1 MKEFLAPKGGLAALQ
16 PSTRLALA
24 LFLVFALLG
33 YGVMIALGV
42 ARSGLDVT
50 SIRDYY
56 GGSTPELAKSTG
68 ELLELTHFHLFA
80 MPMQL
85 FVLGH
90 VFLLGRYSQRW
101 RRWIVVAAFAG
112 AACDLAA
119 PRRLGQAR
127 RPAAA
132 GAQPDADDPCSPART
147 AATQLRPRACHS
159 SAGTGRRSHRLIV
172 KSARPC
178 ERERRSVA

>member
-50 SIRDYY
+50 SIREYY

-119 PRRLGQAR
+119 PWLVQ
-127 RPAAA
+127 AA
-132 GAQPDADDPCSPART
+132 GESGAWVKLAGRLLLAPSLMLMILVPLLELLRLSSGPAPATPPQGQGDART
-147 AATQLRPRACHS
+147 GS
-159 SAGTGRRSHRLIV
+159 S
-172 KSARPC
+172 
-178 ERERRSVA
+178 

>member
-56 GGSTPELAKSTG
+56 GTCTPELAKSTG

-85 FVLGH
+85 FVLAH
-90 VFLLGRYSQRW
+90 VFLLGRAKQRW
-101 RRWIVVAAFAG
+101 RLAVVLACFAG
-112 AACDLAA
+112 AALDLAA
-119 PRRLGQAR
+119 PWLVQGLGPDWAWSKIAAR
-127 RPAAA
+127 ALMAPTMLAMTLLPLVELVR
-132 GAQPDADDPCSPART
+132 G
-147 AATQLRPRACHS
+147 
-159 SAGTGRRSHRLIV
+159 G
-172 KSARPC
+172 C
-178 ERERRSVA
+178 ERD